1 MDFHPPAA
9 SDDPPR
15 RRPLRQALRY
25 LAVAPIVGGVT
36 LVAEVFFRLTGSD
49 RLSSIFLAGVL
60 ISAFLLGSGPAY
72 VAAGLAFLIYLFQVN
87 PRFQF
92 SFGSPDDFNVLM
104 LFLVVSGL
112 IGLLTGRARDEAAR
126 ANSRQRVTKALLDAT
141 QEFSASAD
149 EDFIRRRLALHVAR
163 AAHGEAAVIG
173 PDGSTWSAPDGTP
186 SPQALAALRG
196 GGDASV
202 WRARRL
208 QAGETDL
215 GAVAWQ
221 APRLSDEERTMLD
234 ILIDTGAAA
243 ILRSRLAA
251 QKTEAETRAHTE
263 DLRNALLSSVSH
275 DLRTPLA
282 AILASASSLQEFSD
296 SFDAETRRDL
306 ATTIR
311 EEAERL
317 DHAVADLL
325 SMTRLEAGALNLR
338 QAAFNVPEV
347 VRRAVKRRGG
357 RNILFV
363 IDPALP
369 EAFGDPLLF
378 EQALGNVVENAR
390 RYAPAD
396 AAVAISAA
404 PEGDFVR
411 VEVRD
416 EGPGLA
422 DGEAQKIFDRFYRGG
437 SSANIAGTGLGLSI
451 TKRLMEAM
459 DGSVAAA
466 NRTDASH
473 GLVVTLRLRAAS

>member
-1 MDFHPPAA
+1 
-9 SDDPPR
+9 
-15 RRPLRQALRY
+15 
-25 LAVAPIVGGVT
+25 
-36 LVAEVFFRLTGSD
+36 
-49 RLSSIFLAGVL
+49 
-60 ISAFLLGSGPAY
+60 
-72 VAAGLAFLIYLFQVN
+72 
-87 PRFQF
+87 
-92 SFGSPDDFNVLM
+92 
-104 LFLVVSGL
+104 
-112 IGLLTGRARDEAAR
+112 
-126 ANSRQRVTKALLDAT
+126 
-141 QEFSASAD
+141 
-149 EDFIRRRLALHVAR
+149 
-163 AAHGEAAVIG
+163 
-173 PDGSTWSAPDGTP
+173 
-186 SPQALAALRG
+186 
-196 GGDASV
+196 
-202 WRARRL
+202 
-208 QAGETDL
+208 
-215 GAVAWQ
+215 
-221 APRLSDEERTMLD
+221 MLD